1 MYKVIKGFIDILD
14 GGRAY
19 SVGDVFPHENAS
31 RERIAELLGNK
42 NKMRAPVIVKVSEK
56 SPKNKKA

>member
-1 MYKVIKGFIDILD
+1 MYKVIKGFIDIVG

-19 SVGDVFPHENAS
+19 AVGDIFPHENAS
-31 RERIAELLGNK
+31 GERISELLGSK
-42 NKMRAPVIVKVSEK
+42 NKMREPVIVKVSEK